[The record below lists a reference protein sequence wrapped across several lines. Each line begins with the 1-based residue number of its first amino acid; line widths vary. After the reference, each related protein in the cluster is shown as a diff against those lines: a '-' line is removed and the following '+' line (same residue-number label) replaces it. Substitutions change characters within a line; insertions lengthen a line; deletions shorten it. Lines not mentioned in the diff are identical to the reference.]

1 MNSDAEGAP
10 VNKTPLK
17 VSYLSTKDADPYA
30 FYEQLLARGDVH
42 WDAGLNAWL
51 VTSYEAC
58 KQAMRQDDVLYDSP
72 HKESR
77 RLLFGGTRSVP
88 ALKGAEHERLHG
100 WWLSVFSPRRVAE
113 WRATVIRPIV
123 DACIDRFIAKGR
135 AELADELSERIPIRV
150 IARLMGLPWQDD
162 GFIEDY
168 RRLNHQ
174 LVGVLNRRT
183 LVDESDQAEGERV
196 WAEGL
201 AAAQRIEEMVTPYIE
216 TRRSGEGD
224 DLISRIW
231 RDGPGLLDEWNIS
244 DVMANTRLMLQAGSD
259 TTTYATSN
267 AAYLM
272 LTRPGLMKELQGADD
287 AMAANFVEEVLRLH
301 GPVHLRSREAI
312 ADTALAGCPFAKGET
327 VIPIVAAANRDPT
340 HYEHPGEIDLG
351 RKTPRDHLAFHFGP
365 HVCVGA
371 ALARAELLETVIAL
385 ASRMPEMRLDPD
397 AERPGMKG
405 WLMRAYRP
413 LHAVFPP
420 GPQSA

>member
-1 MNSDAEGAP
+1 MD
-10 VNKTPLK
+10 
-17 VSYLSTKDADPYA
+17 VSYLSTRDADPYA
-30 FYEQLLARGDVH
+30 FYEQLLGRGKVH
-42 WDAGLNAWL
+42 WDAELNAWL
-51 VTSYEAC
+51 VTSYEEC
-58 KQAMRQDDVLYDSP
+58 KQAMRQDDALFDSP

-100 WWLSVFSPRRVAE
+100 WWLGVFSPRRVAE

-123 DACIDRFIAKGR
+123 NACIDRFIAKGR

-162 GFIEDY
+162 VFIDNY
-168 RRLNHQ
+168 RRLNHH

-183 LVDESDQAEGERV
+183 LVDKGDQAESERV
-196 WAEGL
+196 WNEGM
-201 AAAQRIEEMVTPYIE
+201 AAASSIEEMMTPYIKS
-216 TRRSGEGD
+216 RQSGQGD

-231 RDGPGLLDEWNIS
+231 RDGPGLLDDWNIS

-272 LTRPGLMKELQGADD
+272 LTRPQLLNELRSADGVGV
-287 AMAANFVEEVLRLH
+287 ANFVEEVLRLH
-301 GPVHLRSREAI
+301 GPVHLRSRVAM
-312 ADTALAGCPFAKGET
+312 ADTSLAGCPFAKGET
-327 VIPIVAAANRDPT
+327 VIPVVAAANRDPT
-340 HYEHPGEIDLG
+340 HYERPGEVDLARG
-351 RKTPRDHLAFHFGP
+351 TPRDHLAFHFGP

-371 ALARAELLETVIAL
+371 ALARAELLETVGAL
-385 ASRMPEMRLDPD
+385 AQRLPDMKLDPG
-397 AERPGMKG
+397 AEQPAMKG

-413 LHAVFPP
+413 LHVVFSP
-420 GPQSA
+420 GPSSA